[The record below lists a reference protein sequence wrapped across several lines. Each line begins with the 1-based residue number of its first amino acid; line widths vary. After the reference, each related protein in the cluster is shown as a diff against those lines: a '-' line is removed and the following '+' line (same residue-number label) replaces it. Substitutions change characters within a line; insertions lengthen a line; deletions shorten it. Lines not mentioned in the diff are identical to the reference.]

1 MAVRTL
7 AGRFRTAAWL
17 GWQIESNWADALTFV
32 VYAVLRPL
40 GTAFILAGM
49 YWAVAKTAT
58 RPAAFAGFY
67 LANAFHEYVV
77 RVLVGMGWIVIEER
91 EEYETLKYLAVS
103 PMGMITYLSG
113 RSTMKFAL
121 ATVSVILM
129 LVAGWF
135 VLGLRWEWSAIRWP
149 ELLLTLVLGLAATVL
164 LGYLMAGWALILPRI
179 AISVNEGVAVA
190 LYLLCGVIFPIDL
203 LPRGLE
209 ELAMTL
215 PFTYWYEALRRFV
228 LGHGASAR
236 ISAWSDGTL
245 LAALALSTLAFAVV
259 SLAGY
264 AALERRARRSGALD
278 RTTMF

>member
-91 EEYETLKYLAVS
+91 EEYETPASIS
-103 PMGMITYLSG
+103 PSH
-113 RSTMKFAL
+113 
-121 ATVSVILM
+121 
-129 LVAGWF
+129 
-135 VLGLRWEWSAIRWP
+135 RWA
-149 ELLLTLVLGLAATVL
+149 
-164 LGYLMAGWALILPRI
+164 
-179 AISVNEGVAVA
+179 
-190 LYLLCGVIFPIDL
+190 
-203 LPRGLE
+203 
-209 ELAMTL
+209 
-215 PFTYWYEALRRFV
+215 
-228 LGHGASAR
+228 
-236 ISAWSDGTL
+236 
-245 LAALALSTLAFAVV
+245 
-259 SLAGY
+259 
-264 AALERRARRSGALD
+264 
-278 RTTMF
+278 